1 MNERVDFFYTSDIQN
16 KNKKEQKNKHQP
28 WAFTAP
34 DAHVHTVQTSRIHV
48 YITYT
53 AYKQQITQKNITY
66 TSRIHVYIT
75 YT

>member
-34 DAHVHTVQTSRIHV
+34 DAHVHTVQTSRIQV
-48 YITYT
+48 FNSIQPTDQAEEYLID
-53 AYKQQITQKNITY
+53 
-66 TSRIHVYIT
+66 S
-75 YT
+75 